1 MIVCDSFVAS
11 TDLQFA
17 TDDDEVCE
25 DAYGPYAIL
34 SHEHVQAVVNEA
46 EDIGW
51 NYINQLYSFYCG
63 ALARAASAL
72 ART

>member
-1 MIVCDSFVAS
+1 MIVCGSLVVS

-17 TDDDEVCE
+17 MDDDEVCE
-25 DAYGPYAIL
+25 DAYGPYVIL
-34 SHEHVQAVVNEA
+34 SRKHVQAVVDEA

-63 ALARAASAL
+63 ALARAVSAL
-72 ART
+72 ARM